1 MAQKLEQNQ
10 AQVQTQQLSTSQ
22 VALSGLIALPLADLA
37 ERVQNEMMDNEA
49 LEEKG
54 IDSGDDYEANG
65 DDQLGSGSGEELN
78 DALGDY
84 LNDDETPVYLRERA
98 DAERE
103 DREIPLTGGTSFYD
117 DLLRQIGEHDLND
130 REREMMDYIIGS
142 LDEDGFLRKDIDT
155 LADELAIYHYIY
167 TDRAELERLLGVL
180 QTFEPRG
187 IGARSLREC
196 LLLQLEDPD
205 RRTAYT
211 DSAIQVLNRCFKE
224 FTACRWD
231 IIARRLSLDTETLE
245 RVRHEL
251 THLNPRPGRQLGNDA
266 AALSPTV
273 TPDFYV
279 AVGRDG
285 LPEVSLNHGDVPELH
300 VSPAFRDSIRQYAG
314 RRNLNREQR
323 EAYIYARQKVEAA
336 QVFINLIRRRS
347 DTLLAVMQAIVNLQA
362 DFFINDDDETLLR
375 PLTLREVAAK
385 AGVDISTASRVT
397 GSKYVQTDY
406 GIYSL
411 KSFFSSQFTTEGGE
425 ELSAR
430 QVRNALR
437 DIVDSENKERPL
449 ADEAL
454 AAQLRERG
462 LPVARRTVAKYREQ
476 MGILP
481 ARLRKR

>member
-10 AQVQTQQLSTSQ
+10 SQVQTQQLSTAQ
-22 VALSGLIALPLADLA
+22 VALSGLVALPLADLA

-49 LEEKG
+49 LEEKSTDEG
-54 IDSGDDYEANG
+54 EGFGEDGDDG
-65 DDQLGSGSGEELN
+65 RDSDRGEELD

-84 LNDDETPVYLRERA
+84 LNDDETPAYLRERA
-98 DAERE
+98 DTERE
-103 DREIPLTGGTSFYD
+103 RHEIPLTAGTSFYD
-117 DLLRQIGEHDLND
+117 DLVRQIGEHDLD
-130 REREMMDYIIGS
+130 SREREIMDYLIGS
-142 LDEDGFLRKDIDT
+142 LDEDGFLRKELDT
-155 LADELAIYHYIY
+155 LADELAIYHNIY
-167 TDRAELERLLGVL
+167 TDGTELERLLGVL

-196 LLLQLEDPD
+196 LRLQLEDPD
-205 RRTAYT
+205 RHSPYT
-211 DSAIQVLNRCFKE
+211 DMAVKVLDDCFKE

-231 IIARRLSLDTETLE
+231 AIARRLSIDGETLE
-245 RVRHEL
+245 HVRHEL
-251 THLNPRPGRQLGNDA
+251 THLNPMPGRALGNDTM
-266 AALSPTV
+266 ALAPAV

-285 LPEVSLNHGDVPELH
+285 LPEVTLNRGDVPELH
-300 VSPAFRDSIRQYAG
+300 VSRAFRDSIRQYAG
-314 RRNLNREQR
+314 RRDLNREQR
-323 EAYIYARQKVEAA
+323 EAYIYARQKVDAA
-336 QVFINLIRRRS
+336 QIFINLIRRRS
-347 DTLLAVMQAIVNLQA
+347 DTLMAVMQAIVDLQA
-362 DFFINDDDETLLR
+362 DFFVNDDDEILLR
-375 PLTLREVAAK
+375 PLTLREVAAR
-385 AGVDISTASRVT
+385 AGVDISTVSRVT

-411 KSFFSSQFTTEGGE
+411 KSFFSSQFTTEDGE

-437 DIVDSENKERPL
+437 DIVDAEDKSRPL

-454 AAQLRERG
+454 AGRLRDRG